1 MEDCNIKKRKILGKG
16 RYLTQ
21 YKNILSSMYFDK
33 NEIENGI
40 ISLEESDEILEI
52 QSKKRRMSNKKE
64 KHFLFDNK
72 QEQWEFIQNNITE
85 EYPLYVA
92 IWPYSQYCGLFRVNS
107 LSFQNICFPF
117 NLENNGVITFISE
130 YVDIVLDYY
139 KDNLENRCM
148 NIEIYSKK

>member
-1 MEDCNIKKRKILGKG
+1 MENISISKRKIVGKG
-16 RYLTQ
+16 RYLTS
-21 YKNILSSMYFDK
+21 YKNILSNMHFDK
-33 NEIENGI
+33 NEIEDGI